1 MKGPISSRWQS
12 SIRAVNFTV
21 SWCGIF
27 VFFPFSGI
35 SVNNKNRRGTF
46 TLSDGKLNNSV
57 GTIIRGQSE
66 ISGEKWW
73 GAAGFSLIPSAN
85 TSHMDGGTCSDS
97 LSRVSSSFTHPLSC
111 FILFFFF
118 SFALFPSGA
127 LCLARVWLYAQHCS
141 GSAVWI
147 RCACACGCG
156 EGSGFSFK
164 APLCCPPVSGDYKRI
179 REPRPWLH
187 PQNQWPNGNY
197 APGRPTFDFR
207 VEISCWWLKLGCWV
221 VLD

>member
-1 MKGPISSRWQS
+1 
-12 SIRAVNFTV
+12 
-21 SWCGIF
+21 
-27 VFFPFSGI
+27 
-35 SVNNKNRRGTF
+35 
-46 TLSDGKLNNSV
+46 
-57 GTIIRGQSE
+57 
-66 ISGEKWW
+66 
-73 GAAGFSLIPSAN
+73 LIPSAN

-156 EGSGFSFK
+156 EGSGFSSK

-197 APGRPTFDFR
+197 APGRPTFDFPCR
-207 VEISCWWLKLGCWV
+207 DLLLVIATRLLGGPWLSGVTASRDGEANLFL
-221 VLD
+221 LDGLWLNINRHVYTHLIK